1 MATKGTAP
9 RKRTR
14 PQTGPRAGTAA
25 ATSQEATA
33 EAMDT
38 EIRVDGVGYK
48 LGDLTLGEL
57 SELEDH
63 TGLPMDAISYGSA
76 KVIMFVVY
84 LVRRRNDPKYT
95 LEDAGNI
102 AIRKVSSDKAN
113 VEAEVGGG
121 EGPTPASSG

>member
-1 MATKGTAP
+1 MPAP
-9 RKRTR
+9 KRR
-14 PQTGPRAGTAA
+14 QAPQTGPRAAA
-25 ATSQEATA
+25 NADTKAQD

-38 EIRVDGVGYK
+38 SIVVDGVPYK

-57 SELEDH
+57 AALEDH

-84 LVRRRNDPKYT
+84 LVRRRTEPGYS

-102 AIRKVSSDKAN
+102 EIRKVSSDRPN
-113 VEAEVGGG
+113 VEAVVGGDG
-121 EGPTPASSG
+121 PDPTPASSG